1 MAVRHTAAGCCR
13 NGAGNLVA
21 DPAGLLHTL
30 PMPTPVSPKP
40 PHVREITPRSVAV
53 GLLVALVIGASYP
66 YVVLKFGFGP
76 NISVVS
82 AFFGFMALG
91 LFSKTYNRWEN
102 NIVQTA
108 GTTAGQ
114 IAFLCWLLAAFDILA
129 AEPESGFDVHLTRMQ
144 TFVWLSASGLLGVLL
159 AVPLRRH
166 FIEDENLPFPDG
178 IAAGE
183 TLIMLDSR
191 GEQARKSAFVMFG
204 ALILSGS
211 TFLATQLRWIVDNI
225 PVAVNAFSA
234 RVGLGFGVSL
244 LNIGSGMIIGLRISA
259 SMLIG
264 GVIGWVLA
272 PPWLLSRGLISADAR
287 RVDIL
292 LLIMWPAVGML
303 VAGGMSALLL
313 RWGVLVRTFKG
324 LASSASASGDLPLR
338 WVWVGSLAASIFLV
352 GVQAVFF
359 GTPVWHS
366 VVAIALSVPLGL
378 VALRVLGETNWGPI
392 STMTNVM
399 QAIFGGLAPGDL
411 RANMV
416 SSGITGAVAAESE
429 GLMQDFRTGQ
439 MVGSTPRMLTYMQ
452 LLSVP
457 VGALALAFMYPL
469 LRDTYGVI
477 GENAQLLSPTSQRW
491 VGFAKLVTQ
500 ELTGPAAANPA
511 AAARLAWMTT
521 SLAVGALIGVVLT
534 LLEQKE
540 RWRPY
545 VPSPTGMGI
554 AMLIPINAVTM
565 IFVGAAADSVWAK
578 ASPDSH
584 ERYSIPI
591 ASGLIAGEALVA
603 VVIPLL
609 VTVGLM
615 RLA

>member
-1 MAVRHTAAGCCR
+1 LATTTAY
-13 NGAGNLVA
+13 
-21 DPAGLLHTL
+21 
-30 PMPTPVSPKP
+30 KP
-40 PHVREITPRSVAV
+40 PHIREITPRSMTV
-53 GLLVALVIGASYP
+53 GLMVALVIGASYP

-91 LFSKTYNRWEN
+91 LFSKSYNRWEN

-129 AEPESGFDVHLTRMQ
+129 AEPGIGFDVKLTRTQ

-191 GEQARKSAFVMFG
+191 GKQARSSAFAMFG
-204 ALILSGS
+204 ALALSGL
-211 TFLATQLRWIVDNI
+211 TFLATLLRWIADNI
-225 PVAVNAFSA
+225 PVMLNAFSA

-244 LNIGSGMIIGLRISA
+244 LNIGSGIIIGWRISA
-259 SMLIG
+259 SMLVG
-264 GVIGWVLA
+264 GIIGWVAA
-272 PPWLLSRGLISADAR
+272 PPWLLSHGLLAADAR

-292 LLIMWPAVGML
+292 LLMMWPAVGML
-303 VAGGMSALLL
+303 VAGGISALLL
-313 RWGVLVRTFKG
+313 RWHVLVKTFRG
-324 LASSASASGDLPLR
+324 LAASGSESGDLSLR
-338 WVWVGSLAASIFLV
+338 WVWIGSLASSVFLI
-352 GVQAVFF
+352 GAQSVFF

-366 VVAIALSVPLGL
+366 VVAILLSVPLGL

-399 QAIFGGLAPGDL
+399 QAVFGALAPGDL

-439 MVGSTPRMLTYMQ
+439 MIQSTPKMLTYMQ
-452 LLSVP
+452 LIAVP

-469 LRDTYGVI
+469 LRDTYGVV
-477 GENAQLLSPTSQRW
+477 GEHAQLLSPTSQRW

-500 ELTGPAAANPA
+500 EISGPAGATDA
-511 AAARLAWMTT
+511 AAARLSWMTT
-521 SLAVGALIGVVLT
+521 SLAVGALAGFLLT
-534 LLEQKE
+534 LLEQKQS
-540 RWRPY
+540 WRPFI
-545 VPSPTGMGI
+545 PSPTGMGI
-554 AMLIPINAVTM
+554 AMLIPVNAVTM
-565 IFVGAAADSVWAK
+565 IFVGAAADRIWART
-578 ASPDSH
+578 SPASH

-609 VTVGLM
+609 VTAGLM
-615 RLA
+615 RLP

>member
-1 MAVRHTAAGCCR
+1 LTT
-13 NGAGNLVA
+13 N
-21 DPAGLLHTL
+21 P
-30 PMPTPVSPKP
+30 PPKP
-40 PHVREITPRSVAV
+40 PHIREITPRSIVV

-91 LFSKTYNRWEN
+91 LFSKNYNRWEN

-114 IAFLCWLLAAFDILA
+114 ISFLCWLLAAFDILA
-129 AEPESGFDVHLTRMQ
+129 AEPGSGFDVHLTRMQ

-159 AVPLRRH
+159 AVPLRKH

-204 ALILSGS
+204 ALFISGL
-211 TFLATQLRWIVDNI
+211 TFLATQLRWLVDSI
-225 PVAVNAFSA
+225 PLTVNAFSA

-264 GVIGWVLA
+264 GVIGWVIM
-272 PPWLLSRGLISADAR
+272 PPWLLSRGLITADAR

-303 VAGGMSALLL
+303 VAGGLSALLF
-313 RWGVLVRTFKG
+313 RWQVLIRTFKG
-324 LASSASASGDLPLR
+324 LASSGKMSGDLPLR
-338 WVWVGSLAASIFLV
+338 WVWLGSLAASLFLIV
-352 GVQAVFF
+352 VQSLFF

-366 VVAIALSVPLGL
+366 VIAIVLSLPLGL

-392 STMTNVM
+392 STMTNVI
-399 QAIFGGLAPGDL
+399 QAAFGAIAPGDL

-429 GLMQDFRTGQ
+429 GLMQDFRAGQ
-439 MVGSTPRMLTYMQ
+439 MIGSTPRMLTYMQ
-452 LLSVP
+452 LLAVP

-477 GENAQLLSPTSQRW
+477 GDNAQLLSPTSQRW

-511 AAARLAWMTT
+511 VAARIAWMTT
-521 SLAVGALIGVVLT
+521 SLGVGALVGVVLT
-534 LLEQKE
+534 ALEQNAK
-540 RWRPY
+540 WRPY
-545 VPSPTGMGI
+545 LPSPTGMGI

-565 IFVGAAADSVWAK
+565 IFLGAAADSIWAMT
-578 ASPDSH
+578 SRESH
-584 ERYSIPI
+584 DRYSIPI

-609 VTVGLM
+609 VTMGLM
-615 RLA
+615 GLP

>member
-1 MAVRHTAAGCCR
+1 LST
-13 NGAGNLVA
+13 
-21 DPAGLLHTL
+21 
-30 PMPTPVSPKP
+30 PTPLKP
-40 PHVREITPRSVAV
+40 AHIRELTPRSVLV

-91 LFSKTYNRWEN
+91 LFSKNYNRWEN

-114 IAFLCWLLAAFDILA
+114 ISFLCWLLAAFDILA
-129 AEPESGFDVHLTRMQ
+129 AEPGSGFDVHLTRMQ

-159 AVPLRRH
+159 AVPLRKH

-183 TLIMLDSR
+183 TVIMLDSR

-204 ALILSGS
+204 ALILSGVI
-211 TFLATQLRWIVDNI
+211 FLATQLRWVFDNI
-225 PVAVNAFSA
+225 PLAVNAFSA

-264 GVIGWVLA
+264 GIIGWVIA
-272 PPWLLSRGLISADAR
+272 PPWLLSHGLIAADAR

-313 RWGVLVRTFKG
+313 RWRVLVRTFKG
-324 LASSASASGDLPLR
+324 LSSSGSMSGDLPLR
-338 WVWVGSLAASIFLV
+338 WVWIGSLAASIFLIA
-352 GVQAVFF
+352 VQALFF

-392 STMTNVM
+392 STMTNVI
-399 QAIFGGLAPGDL
+399 QAAFGVIAPGDL

-429 GLMQDFRTGQ
+429 GLMQDFRAGQ
-439 MVGSTPRMLTYMQ
+439 MIGSTPRMLTYMQ
-452 LLSVP
+452 LIAVP
-457 VGALALAFMYPL
+457 VGALALAVMYPL

-477 GENAQLLSPTSQRW
+477 GDNAQLLSPTSQRW

-500 ELTGPAAANPA
+500 ELTGPAAADPA
-511 AAARLAWMTT
+511 VAARIAWMTT
-521 SLAVGALIGVVLT
+521 SLGVGALIGVLLT
-534 LLEQKE
+534 FLEQNAT
-540 RWRPY
+540 WRPY
-545 VPSPTGMGI
+545 LPSPTGMGI

-565 IFVGAAADSVWAK
+565 IFLGAAADAMWAK
-578 ASPDSH
+578 SSPRSH
-584 ERYSIPI
+584 DRYSIPI

-609 VTVGLM
+609 VTVGVMNLP
-615 RLA
+615 

>member
-1 MAVRHTAAGCCR
+1 
-13 NGAGNLVA
+13 
-21 DPAGLLHTL
+21 
-30 PMPTPVSPKP
+30 MPPTSPTKP
-40 PHVREITPRSVAV
+40 PHIREITPRSLVV

-91 LFSKTYNRWEN
+91 LFSRNYNRWEN

-129 AEPESGFDVHLTRMQ
+129 AEPGSGFDVHLTRMQ

-183 TLIMLDSR
+183 TVIMLDSR

-204 ALILSGS
+204 ALILSGL
-211 TFLATQLRWIVDNI
+211 TFLATQLRWIVDSI
-225 PVAVNAFSA
+225 PLTVNAFSA

-244 LNIGSGMIIGLRISA
+244 LNIGSGMIIGLRISS

-264 GVIGWVLA
+264 GIIGWVIA
-272 PPWLLSRGLISADAR
+272 PPWLLSQGLLADDAR
-287 RVDIL
+287 RVDVL

-303 VAGGMSALLL
+303 VAGGLSALLL
-313 RWGVLVRTFKG
+313 RWRVLVRTFKG
-324 LASSASASGDLPLR
+324 LSSSASMSGDLPLR
-338 WVWVGSLAASIFLV
+338 WVWLGGLAASVFLIA
-352 GVQAVFF
+352 VQAFF
-359 GTPVWHS
+359 FATPVWHS
-366 VVAIALSVPLGL
+366 VVAIVLSVPLGL

-392 STMTNVM
+392 STMTNVI
-399 QAIFGGLAPGDL
+399 QAVFGAIAPGDL

-429 GLMQDFRTGQ
+429 GLMQDFRAGQ
-439 MVGSTPRMLTYMQ
+439 MIGSTPRMLTYMQ
-452 LLSVP
+452 LIAVP

-477 GENAQLLSPTSQRW
+477 GDDAQLLSPTSQRW

-511 AAARLAWMTT
+511 VAARIAWMTT
-521 SLAVGALIGVVLT
+521 SLGIGALIGIALT
-534 LLEQKE
+534 LLEQNEK
-540 RWRPY
+540 WRPSI
-545 VPSPTGMGI
+545 PSPTGMGI
-554 AMLIPINAVTM
+554 AMLIPVNAVTM
-565 IFVGAAADSVWAK
+565 IFAGAAADAIWART
-578 ASPDSH
+578 SPGQHD
-584 ERYSIPI
+584 RYSIPI

-615 RLA
+615 RLP

>member
-1 MAVRHTAAGCCR
+1 
-13 NGAGNLVA
+13 
-21 DPAGLLHTL
+21 
-30 PMPTPVSPKP
+30 MPLTSPTKP
-40 PHVREITPRSVAV
+40 SHIREITPRSLVV

-91 LFSKTYNRWEN
+91 LFSRNYNRWEN

-129 AEPESGFDVHLTRMQ
+129 AEPGSGFDVHLTRMQ

-183 TLIMLDSR
+183 TVIMLDSR
-191 GEQARKSAFVMFG
+191 GEQARKSAFVMFS
-204 ALILSGS
+204 ALILSGL
-211 TFLATQLRWIVDNI
+211 TFLATLLRWVIDSI
-225 PVAVNAFSA
+225 PLTVNAFSA

-259 SMLIG
+259 SMLVG
-264 GVIGWVLA
+264 GLIGWVIA
-272 PPWLLSRGLISADAR
+272 PPWLLTRGLLLSDAR

-313 RWGVLVRTFKG
+313 RWRVLVRTFKG
-324 LASSASASGDLPLR
+324 LSSSATMSGDLPLR
-338 WVWVGSLAASIFLV
+338 WVWLGGLAASIFLI
-352 GVQAVFF
+352 GVQALFF

-366 VVAIALSVPLGL
+366 IVAIVLSVPLGL

-392 STMTNVM
+392 STMTNVI
-399 QAIFGGLAPGDL
+399 QAVFGAIAPGDL

-416 SSGITGAVAAESE
+416 SSGITAAVAAESE
-429 GLMQDFRTGQ
+429 GLMQDFRAGQ
-439 MVGSTPRMLTYMQ
+439 MIGSTPRMLTYMQ
-452 LLSVP
+452 LIAVP

-477 GENAQLLSPTSQRW
+477 GDSAQLLSPTSQRW

-500 ELTGPAAANPA
+500 ELTGPAAADPA
-511 AAARLAWMTT
+511 VAARIAWMIT
-521 SLAVGALIGVVLT
+521 SLGVGALVGIVLT
-534 LLEQKE
+534 LLEQNE
-540 RWRPY
+540 TWRPY
-545 VPSPTGMGI
+545 IPSPTGMGI
-554 AMLIPINAVTM
+554 AMLIPVNAVTM
-565 IFVGAAADSVWAK
+565 IFAGAAADAIWART
-578 ASPDSH
+578 ALENHD
-584 ERYSIPI
+584 RYSIPI

-615 RLA
+615 RLP